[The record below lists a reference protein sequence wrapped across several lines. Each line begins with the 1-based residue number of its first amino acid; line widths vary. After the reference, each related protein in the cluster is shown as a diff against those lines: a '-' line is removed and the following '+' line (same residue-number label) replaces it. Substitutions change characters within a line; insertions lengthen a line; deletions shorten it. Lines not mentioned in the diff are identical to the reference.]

1 LIVIAVEMQYSMK
14 QRTVAKLVV
23 IVLLITVSII

>member
-1 LIVIAVEMQYSMK
+1 LIVSAVEMQYSMK
-14 QRTVAKLVV
+14 QWTVAKLVV